1 MFTLFRRRL
10 TSLLVLTHIQ
20 PSCSLRTFC
29 LRRWDVSTARL
40 IFSHRPR
47 STTNEQRDSSS
58 KSFVS
63 VHQLNNRLCKRF
75 AELSQLAGNIEC
87 IDQLMDLLRTQN
99 SMEEI
104 LNLINQVTSPLVH
117 TRIAEL
123 LHTLLNVSFNFQRN
137 KRFNQ
142 TEISLKQTNQQRFS
156 YWIVEHRSAELRRD
170 DFPQTWDSNEVSHEH
185 SERPSSLVDVHT
197 KTTSDAEEELVSP
210 EFSLLFADVDHRS
223 VVNRSPIRIVVL
235 VVRLDVLP
243 TILERSRTT
252 RSCWTVSKPNEKDHR
267 HFLGLV
273 IQWYSQY
280 AISGVSND

>member
-29 LRRWDVSTARL
+29 LRRWDVSTTRP
-40 IFSHRPR
+40 IFSRRPR

-142 TEISLKQTNQQRFS
+142 TEISLKQTNQQIFS
-156 YWIVEHRSAELRRD
+156 YWLVEHRSTETTSRRLEI
-170 DFPQTWDSNEVSHEH
+170 QTKFLTNIPNDRRHLSTFTQKQRATQKRN
-185 SERPSSLVDVHT
+185 SSLL
-197 KTTSDAEEELVSP
+197 SFRC
-210 EFSLLFADVDHRS
+210 FSSMCIIDPLLTDHR
-223 VVNRSPIRIVVL
+223 
-235 VVRLDVLP
+235 
-243 TILERSRTT
+243 
-252 RSCWTVSKPNEKDHR
+252 
-267 HFLGLV
+267 
-273 IQWYSQY
+273 
-280 AISGVSND
+280 